1 MLELRIVCVQV
12 VLDTRK
18 FSPNIVEETK
28 LLFKHLLGQ
37 FRRVD
42 NMLLTLVDLVSDVF
56 QGLAVL
62 SVTVDFLVLRVKVG
76 MSKRS
81 KQNVELPFNLKFWV
95 MHW

>member
-1 MLELRIVCVQV
+1 MLELGIVCVQV

-56 QGLAVL
+56 
-62 SVTVDFLVLRVKVG
+62 
-76 MSKRS
+76 
-81 KQNVELPFNLKFWV
+81 
-95 MHW
+95 